1 MFLTLSEINP
11 KHRNKNKNKQI
22 KGQNYKIKLKETNR
36 PHTHKTT
43 KFVLY
48 GITTHGHRD
57 CPRVWFI

>member
-22 KGQNYKIKLKETNR
+22 KRQNYKIKLKETNR

-43 KFVLY
+43 KFV
-48 GITTHGHRD
+48 
-57 CPRVWFI
+57 CME